1 MKSERQLNRHLNTL
15 MQNSNTVW
23 NGSTQNEPTCGIQ
36 ADTKMA
42 STSDAHFNF
51 ADDILK
57 ENGKLNL
64 ERMLED
70 GNSTISTKPT
80 RFQSTMDNELP
91 PDTNFVGELYEEF
104 WWSLVSDSHSV
115 KSVPF
120 VDERKLLSAESVDS
134 DISLLSL
141 DNVISLDDVF
151 EVLDETDLFRSDLP
165 TEASLK
171 TSSTHLRDELSQ
183 SYSSDGLYQLPIP
196 HISSSDSC
204 SSFQSFDFDF
214 VKGLQSPS
222 RGLVSAVRRLGELL
236 SEPRSDHL
244 NSVFVRLL
252 NNALKEMEDAV
263 QHQSNRPRR
272 NNGRHRKW
280 PNKSASDA
288 ERTFEPVS
296 TGLSLSFISKSRS
309 LSALPNNRG
318 HGGSCTETVDLT
330 GLGDWNRED
339 FQLQQDSRS
348 IEMESFIALEDT
360 VSTFMHEQFPFLRS
374 I

>member
-1 MKSERQLNRHLNTL
+1 MIAFFLFAIDSMKSERQLNQHLNTL
-15 MQNSNTVW
+15 MQDSNTVW

-57 ENGKLNL
+57 ENGRLNL

-70 GNSTISTKPT
+70 GNSIISTKPT
-80 RFQSTMDNELP
+80 RFQSTMDNEFP
-91 PDTNFVGELYEEF
+91 SDTNSVGELYEEF

-120 VDERKLLSAESVDS
+120 VDERKLSAESVYS

-151 EVLDETDLFRSDLP
+151 EVLDKTDLFRSDLP

-171 TSSTHLRDELSQ
+171 TSSTHLIDELSQ
-183 SYSSDGLYQLPIP
+183 CYSSDGLYQLPIP
-196 HISSSDSC
+196 HISSLDSC

-214 VKGLQSPS
+214 VKGLQSSS

-244 NSVFVRLL
+244 NYVFVRLL
-252 NNALKEMEDAV
+252 NNALRGRCSTSVQPSQKE
-263 QHQSNRPRR
+263 QR
-272 NNGRHRKW
+272 
-280 PNKSASDA
+280 
-288 ERTFEPVS
+288 
-296 TGLSLSFISKSRS
+296 
-309 LSALPNNRG
+309 
-318 HGGSCTETVDLT
+318 ET
-330 GLGDWNRED
+330 
-339 FQLQQDSRS
+339 Q
-348 IEMESFIALEDT
+348 EMAKQ
-360 VSTFMHEQFPFLRS
+360 VCK
-374 I
+374 